1 MSSDKVS
8 EALHKLRVQ
17 VELVDG
23 VHQIRTKQGKDWH
36 LVATA
41 KKYKDMLSELKQL
54 GSKK

>member
-17 VELVDG
+17 VELVDE
-23 VHQIRTKQGKDWH
+23 VYQIRTKQGKDWH